1 MYDPKSSKAEEFIS
15 DSEIKATLAFADEN
29 KNNRAMLEEILAK
42 AREQRTP
49 ASEMP
54 RASDEGEGLWKT
66 KRSLPKN

>member
-49 ASEMP
+49 A
-54 RASDEGEGLWKT
+54 
-66 KRSLPKN
+66 